1 MTSRKTELLSEVE
14 KYISDNE
21 TAFVGIENENAYLN
35 FLFSLTAGIS
45 TEIYIDALEDGNEI
59 F

>member
-1 MTSRKTELLSEVE
+1 MSDRKINLLTEVE

-21 TAFVGIENENAYLN
+21 TAFVGIEDQNAYLN

-45 TEIYIDALEDGNEI
+45 TDICIDALEDGNEI